1 MNYFTNNLHPKHVFA
16 FCIACFVIAAVRP
29 QAHGSEVSDI
39 LNQAFAARRQVYS
52 GVVSI
57 EGNIKEASKFFD
69 GRESEH
75 HEKDFRCE
83 TRFSDPHRWILTRYE
98 SRFPLGWRLTH
109 FESRGP
115 VYAKE
120 GDVVITA
127 RLENELFIYNPW
139 TLFPAVYLYEG
150 EPSKRERSLHSHSL
164 PMDPRAFGFGSLTAI
179 THGADLDEILAKLL
193 KSSERAPV
201 QVEEDGVAVT
211 MTGKQSRFSQWTLSF
226 PEGVWAGTST
236 FSIRSGKYQEDGTFL
251 SEYEPYAVES
261 VTFET
266 VNGVRVPVELSSTNG
281 YTTPIWDPESKVL
294 DDVNVRKTY
303 SIRMDWS
310 EVNKVFEE
318 SDFDYQQWGFPGTLD
333 VVDARQTGNPI
344 VDRILRRPVEKV
356 PPRPTFVWIVAGS
369 AVIMAILAWFLNGR
383 RNRVKP
389 SRHQDLSF

>member
-236 FSIRSGKYQEDGTFL
+236 FSIRSGKY
-251 SEYEPYAVES
+251 
-261 VTFET
+261 
-266 VNGVRVPVELSSTNG
+266 G